1 MTLVT
6 VTLGGD
12 QLETHLHF
20 LSSSNRYSRT
30 SSYFLTFWS
39 SDLTEFFFL
48 AFFSFLDDSIWQ
60 IDLQVMVC
68 SRRDFSCLILKI
80 ESLLG
85 LLFQL
90 GTHFLELLQ
99 LFAKRKKMERKFTQA
114 EKT

>member
-6 VTLGGD
+6 VTFGGD
-12 QLETHLHF
+12 QLETHLHL

-39 SDLTEFFFL
+39 SDLTEFFL

-80 ESLLG
+80 ESLLSAG
-85 LLFQL
+85 YTLS
-90 GTHFLELLQ
+90 
-99 LFAKRKKMERKFTQA
+99 
-114 EKT
+114 